1 LFGVPRLDI
10 KAADGAGCQSSDA
23 GSGSGKARS
32 LIAMGDSKGHK
43 PIQIRAEV
51 LRSWKPSRPFDGR
64 QGFATMA
71 DDREIGTN
79 EGGGEAGW
87 RDEDLKR
94 AIAVAEEAGLT
105 SYRIE
110 IAPDGTITIFV
121 GGLSQN
127 GE

>member
-1 LFGVPRLDI
+1 
-10 KAADGAGCQSSDA
+10 
-23 GSGSGKARS
+23 
-32 LIAMGDSKGHK
+32 
-43 PIQIRAEV
+43 
-51 LRSWKPSRPFDGR
+51 
-64 QGFATMA
+64 MA